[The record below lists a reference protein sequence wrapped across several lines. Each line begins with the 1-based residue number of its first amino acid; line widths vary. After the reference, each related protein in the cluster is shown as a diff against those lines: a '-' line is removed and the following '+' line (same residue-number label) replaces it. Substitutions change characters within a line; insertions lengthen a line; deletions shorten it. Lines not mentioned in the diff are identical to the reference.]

1 MTAAVMRGKITGLA
15 MLAALSAGAPAPA
28 QDADQ
33 LWGWCFGD
41 ATDDRTIQG
50 CDAVIATGRGS
61 QKQQAGAFY
70 NRGVAHRNKGQLDLA
85 LRTTARPSGST
96 RRMPTFSTIAVSSSR
111 VSAMSMPRS
120 RITTRRSG

>member
-1 MTAAVMRGKITGLA
+1 MTAAAMCGKIAGLA
-15 MLAALSAGAPAPA
+15 MLAALSAGAPALS
-28 QDADQ
+28 QDADE

-50 CDAVIATGRGS
+50 CDAVIATSRGS

-85 LRTTARPSGST
+85 LQDYGQAIRLD
-96 RRMPTFSTIAVSSSR
+96 PTDADIFYNRGIVLQSS
-111 VSAMSMPRS
+111 AGSMPRS
-120 RITTRRSG
+120 RTMTLRSG

>member
-1 MTAAVMRGKITGLA
+1 MTAAVLRGKIAGLA
-15 MLAALSAGAPAPA
+15 MLAALSAAAPAPRPGCRPTVG
-28 QDADQ
+28 
-33 LWGWCFGD
+33 LVFGD

-61 QKQQAGAFY
+61 QKQRAGAFY

-85 LRTTARPSGST
+85 LQDYGQAIRST

-111 VSAMSMPRS
+111 VSARSMPRS
-120 RITTRRSG
+120 RITMRRSG

>member
-1 MTAAVMRGKITGLA
+1 MSGAVVRGKIAALA
-15 MLAALSAGAPAPA
+15 MLVALSPGTPALS

-41 ATDDRTIQG
+41 ASDDRTIQG
-50 CDAVIATGRGS
+50 CDAVIATRRGS

-85 LRTTARPSGST
+85 LQDYGQAIRLD
-96 RRMPTFSTIAVSSSR
+96 PTDPDIFYNRGVVQQSL
-111 VSAMSMPRS
+111 
-120 RITTRRSG
+120 G